1 MDFLTYIAT
10 GAGVGFAVGL
20 TGIGGGSLM
29 TPLLLMFGFPTHIAI
44 GTDLMYA
51 AITKSTG
58 VIIHHRQRSIDW
70 RLVKTLCAG
79 SLPATALT
87 IVLLKVF
94 FDRSADYSPILTL
107 CLGIMLT
114 LTALSLFMSSFMS
127 SWVKK
132 RQATGVSIIPDRFQT
147 ILTFIAG
154 IFLGILVTLSSV
166 GAGALG
172 TAAIVLLYPFLKPIN
187 VVGSDLTHAVPLTLL
202 AGLGH
207 VWLGNVD
214 FSLLGS
220 LLIGSIPAIYVG
232 TRVGMKLP
240 DTFMRIILAMIL
252 LGLGLKYLF

>member
-29 TPLLLMFGFPTHIAI
+29 TPLLLMFGFPSHIAI

-58 VIIHHRQRSIDW
+58 VIVHHRQRSIDW
-70 RLVKTLCAG
+70 TLVKILCAG

-114 LTALSLFMSSFMS
+114 LTALSLFMGPFL
-127 SWVKK
+127 K
-132 RQATGVSIIPDRFQT
+132 RRQRSGVSMIPQAYQT
-147 ILTFIAG
+147 PLTFMTG
-154 IFLGILVTLSSV
+154 IFLGVLVTLSSV

-172 TAAIVLLYPFLKPIN
+172 TAAIVLLYPLLKPVK
-187 VVGSDLTHAVPLTLL
+187 VVGSDLAHAVPLTLL
-202 AGLGH
+202 AGFGH
-207 VWLGNVD
+207 IWLGNVD
-214 FSLLGS
+214 FILLGS
-220 LLIGSIPAIYVG
+220 LLMGSIPAIYVG

-240 DTFMRIILAMIL
+240 DTFMRIILAIIL

>member
-29 TPLLLMFGFPTHIAI
+29 TPLLLMFGFPAHIAI

-58 VIIHHRQRSIDW
+58 VIVHHRQRSIDW
-70 RLVKTLCAG
+70 TLVKTLCAG

-114 LTALSLFMSSFMS
+114 LTALSLFMSPFL
-127 SWVKK
+127 KK
-132 RQATGVSIIPDRFQT
+132 RQLSGVSMIPQEYQT
-147 ILTFIAG
+147 PLTFIAG
-154 IFLGILVTLSSV
+154 IFLGVLVTLSSV

-172 TAAIVLLYPFLKPIN
+172 TAAIVLLYPLLKPIK
-187 VVGSDLTHAVPLTLL
+187 VVGSDLAHAVPLTLL
-202 AGLGH
+202 AGFGH
-207 VWLGNVD
+207 IWLGNVD
-214 FSLLGS
+214 FVLLGS

-240 DTFMRIILAMIL
+240 DTFMRIILAIIL

>member
-10 GAGVGFAVGL
+10 GSGVGFAVGL

-29 TPLLLMFGFPTHIAI
+29 TPLLLMFGFPAHIAI

-58 VIIHHRQRSIDW
+58 VIVHHRQRSIDW
-70 RLVKTLCAG
+70 TLVKTLCAG
-79 SLPATALT
+79 SLPATSLT

-114 LTALSLFMSSFMS
+114 LTALSLFMSPFL
-127 SWVKK
+127 KK
-132 RQATGVSIIPDRFQT
+132 RQLSGVSMIPQEYQT
-147 ILTFIAG
+147 PLTFIAG
-154 IFLGILVTLSSV
+154 IFLGVLVTLSSV

-172 TAAIVLLYPFLKPIN
+172 TAAIVLLYPLLKPIK
-187 VVGSDLTHAVPLTLL
+187 VVGSYLAHAVPLTLL
-202 AGLGH
+202 AGVGH
-207 VWLGNVD
+207 IWLGNVD
-214 FSLLGS
+214 FVLLGS

-240 DTFMRIILAMIL
+240 DTFMRIILAIIL

>member
-29 TPLLLMFGFPTHIAI
+29 TPLLLMFGFPAHIAI

-58 VIIHHRQRSIDW
+58 VIVHHRQRSIDW
-70 RLVKTLCAG
+70 TLVKTLCAG

-114 LTALSLFMSSFMS
+114 LTALSLFMSPFL
-127 SWVKK
+127 KK
-132 RQATGVSIIPDRFQT
+132 RQLSGVSMIPQEYQT
-147 ILTFIAG
+147 PLTFIAG
-154 IFLGILVTLSSV
+154 IFLGVLVTLSSV

-172 TAAIVLLYPFLKPIN
+172 TAAIVLLYPLLKPIK
-187 VVGSDLTHAVPLTLL
+187 VVGSDLAHAVPLTLL
-202 AGLGH
+202 AGVGH
-207 VWLGNVD
+207 IWLGNVD
-214 FSLLGS
+214 FVLLGS
-220 LLIGSIPAIYVG
+220 LLIGSIPAIYLG

-240 DTFMRIILAMIL
+240 DTFMRIILAIIL

>member
-29 TPLLLMFGFPTHIAI
+29 TPLLLMFGFPAHIAI

-58 VIIHHRQRSIDW
+58 VIVHHRQRSIDW
-70 RLVKTLCAG
+70 TLVKTLCAG

-114 LTALSLFMSSFMS
+114 LTAMSLFMSPFL
-127 SWVKK
+127 KK
-132 RQATGVSIIPDRFQT
+132 RQLSGVSMIPQEYQT
-147 ILTFIAG
+147 PLTFIAG
-154 IFLGILVTLSSV
+154 IFLGVLVTLSSV

-172 TAAIVLLYPFLKPIN
+172 TAAIVLLYPLLKPIK
-187 VVGSDLTHAVPLTLL
+187 VVGSDLAHAVPLTLL
-202 AGLGH
+202 AGFGH
-207 VWLGNVD
+207 IWLGNVD
-214 FSLLGS
+214 FVLLGS

-240 DTFMRIILAMIL
+240 DTFMRIILAIIL

>member
-29 TPLLLMFGFPTHIAI
+29 TPLLLMFGFPAHIAI

-58 VIIHHRQRSIDW
+58 VIVHHRQKSIDW
-70 RLVKTLCAG
+70 TLVKTLCAG
-79 SLPATALT
+79 SLPATILT
-87 IVLLKVF
+87 IVLLKFF

-114 LTALSLFMSSFMS
+114 LTALSLFMSPFL
-127 SWVKK
+127 K
-132 RQATGVSIIPDRFQT
+132 RRQLSGVSMIPQQYQT
-147 ILTFIAG
+147 TLTFIAG
-154 IFLGILVTLSSV
+154 IFLGVLVTLSSV

-172 TAAIVLLYPFLKPIN
+172 TAAIILLYPLLKPVK
-187 VVGSDLTHAVPLTLL
+187 VVGSDLAHAVPLTLL
-202 AGLGH
+202 AGFGH
-207 VWLGNVD
+207 IWLGNVD
-214 FSLLGS
+214 FVLLGS

-240 DTFMRIILAMIL
+240 DTFMRIILAIIL

>member
-1 MDFLTYIAT
+1 MDFLTYIVT

-29 TPLLLMFGFPTHIAI
+29 TPLLLMFGFPAHIAI

-58 VIIHHRQRSIDW
+58 VIVHHRQRSIDW
-70 RLVKTLCAG
+70 TLVKTLCAG

-114 LTALSLFMSSFMS
+114 LTALSLFMSPFL
-127 SWVKK
+127 KK
-132 RQATGVSIIPDRFQT
+132 RQLSGVSMIPQEYQT
-147 ILTFIAG
+147 PLTFIAG
-154 IFLGILVTLSSV
+154 IFLGVLVTLSSV

-172 TAAIVLLYPFLKPIN
+172 TAAIVLLYPLLKPIK
-187 VVGSDLTHAVPLTLL
+187 VVGSDLAHAVPLTLL
-202 AGLGH
+202 AGFGH
-207 VWLGNVD
+207 IWLGNVD
-214 FSLLGS
+214 FVLLGS

-240 DTFMRIILAMIL
+240 DTFMRIILAIIL